1 MSQVA
6 RPESDLR
13 DTLADHREAFKTLT
27 EHDDDEIARLFG
39 EYPLDLLNE
48 LTEDEDDE

>member
-13 DTLADHREAFKTLT
+13 DTLADHREAFETLA
-27 EHDDDEIARLFG
+27 EHDDGEIAQLFG
-39 EYPLDLLNE
+39 EYPLELLDE